1 MCEAARHDRG
11 ADGTRT
17 GYYERLAQEDAKRH
31 GLSVEEYG
39 VYKGSVGS
47 AVPPVNSA
55 SGLLIISIVL
65 TVITVGVTVG
75 IGFLVAQSLGLIEP
89 TPGDTNLDSV
99 MWFFVLVFYVFP
111 VWSWVYYVRERRAQK
126 LRMSR
131 GLPKN
136 LS

>member
-1 MCEAARHDRG
+1 MTEEPMEHG
-11 ADGTRT
+11 P
-17 GYYERLAQEDAKRH
+17 GYYERLAQEDAKRR
-31 GLSVEEYG
+31 GLSSEEYG

-65 TVITVGVTVG
+65 TVIMVGVTVG

-89 TPGDTNLDSV
+89 TPGDTSLDPV